1 MERETKEIKVG
12 EHKVVLKTYLTV
24 RENRE
29 IRDILLKNVKLGVD
43 DGEAKIDTI
52 PPEIIS
58 QIEDKTIEMVI
69 FSFDDDKEKIL
80 DKVLE
85 LRSGEFTELM
95 TEVNKVSG
103 GLTEKKTN

>member
-29 IRDILLKNVKLGVD
+29 IRDILLKNVKLGVEE
-43 DGEAKIDTI
+43 GEAKIDTI

-69 FSFDDDKEKIL
+69 FSFDGDKEKVL
-80 DKVLE
+80 EKVLD
-85 LRSGEFTELM
+85 LRGNEFADLM
-95 TEVNKVSG
+95 AEVNKVSG
-103 GLTEKKTN
+103 GSVEKKTN